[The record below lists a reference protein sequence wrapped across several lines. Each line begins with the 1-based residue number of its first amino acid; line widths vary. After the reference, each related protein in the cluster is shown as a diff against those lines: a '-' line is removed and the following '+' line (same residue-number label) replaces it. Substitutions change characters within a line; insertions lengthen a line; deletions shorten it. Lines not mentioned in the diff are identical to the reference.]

1 MIDWTSLS
9 PERQLDLREEYGRDP
24 VCQAGTCSLDAKIA
38 QFASWLAERGI
49 AFGKD
54 DVKPPR

>member
-1 MIDWTSLS
+1 
-9 PERQLDLREEYGRDP
+9 
-24 VCQAGTCSLDAKIA
+24 VCQTSIRSLEATIA
-38 QFASWLAERGI
+38 QFAGGLTDRGI